1 MGLLMVQIKHFKVIF
16 KIIKIINMDTFKN
29 MCVGYNTIIEK
40 LHIYMK
46 CFLFTKIGHQFS
58 RNFEIQISDN
68 PLQMITRINS
78 LYN

>member
-1 MGLLMVQIKHFKVIF
+1 
-16 KIIKIINMDTFKN
+16 MDTCSN
-29 MCVGYNTIIEK
+29 LCVGYNTRIEK

-46 CFLFTKIGHQFS
+46 CFLFTKFGHQFS
-58 RNFEIQISDN
+58 RKIEIQLSDN